1 MDELDHERLHLAAA
15 DFLYLMD
22 RGYPRS
28 ASLQLVGNRYN
39 LNALHREVLHRGIF
53 AREEAKQRRK
63 RLVGPEKLVDRKLLV
78 DGHNVIITTESM
90 FAGRPLIAA
99 NDGLIRDV
107 AGISHRYRISSQT
120 HDALENLLQFLS
132 NYRPRETLF
141 YLDAPISQSGEL
153 AAILR
158 SGLKSWN
165 LTGDAQALKVPEKQL
180 IGGKG
185 IVAIHQQLAINKL
198 FRAYK
203 TLTSLLSLLPSK
215 NTAVQDFPVESIQIV
230 SIANQLK
237 ASTARIASIHQVEEV
252 CCRYPQLLLI
262 QYCHK

>member
-1 MDELDHERLHLAAA
+1 MDELDHDRLRIAAA

-22 RGYPRS
+22 HEYPRS

-39 LNALHREVLHRGIF
+39 LDRLHREVLHRGVF

-78 DGHNVIITTESM
+78 DGHNVIITTESR

-107 AGISHRYRISSQT
+107 AGISHRYRISSLTQEAI
-120 HDALENLLQFLS
+120 D
-132 NYRPRETLF
+132 TLF
-141 YLDAPISQSGEL
+141 QVLVKYPPKETHFFLDAPIRQSGEL

-158 SGLKSWN
+158 TALKRWK
-165 LTGDAQALKVPEKQL
+165 LTGDAQALKVPEKEL

-185 IVAIHQQLAINKL
+185 IVASSDSAILDGVKQGFDLAAVVIKSLPQQGNLID
-198 FRAYK
+198 F
-203 TLTSLLSLLPSK
+203 TSL
-215 NTAVQDFPVESIQIV
+215 A
-230 SIANQLK
+230 
-237 ASTARIASIHQVEEV
+237 
-252 CCRYPQLLLI
+252 
-262 QYCHK
+262 

>member
-1 MDELDHERLHLAAA
+1 MDELDHDRLHLAAA
-15 DFLYLMD
+15 DFLYLLD

-39 LNALHREVLHRGIF
+39 LDRLHREVLHRGIF
-53 AREEAKQRRK
+53 AREEAKQRRE

-78 DGHNVIITTESM
+78 DGHNVIITTESR
-90 FAGRPLIAA
+90 FAGRQLIAA

-107 AGISHRYRISSQT
+107 AGISHRYRISSLT
-120 HDALENLLQFLS
+120 HEAIDHIFRLLHRHPPLETIF
-132 NYRPRETLF
+132 F
-141 YLDAPISQSGEL
+141 LDAPIRQSGEL

-185 IVAIHQQLAINKL
+185 VVASSDSAILDGVKEAFDLAAAVIKSLPERVNL
-198 FRAYK
+198 IDF
-203 TLTSLLSLLPSK
+203 TSLG
-215 NTAVQDFPVESIQIV
+215 
-230 SIANQLK
+230 
-237 ASTARIASIHQVEEV
+237 
-252 CCRYPQLLLI
+252 
-262 QYCHK
+262 

>member
-1 MDELDHERLHLAAA
+1 MLRASNFGFAALAYATWLRTTNSKMSELNQETLRTAAV
-15 DFLYLMD
+15 DFLYLLD
-22 RGYPRS
+22 RSYPRS

-39 LNALHREVLHRGIF
+39 LDRLHREVLHRGVF

-141 YLDAPISQSGEL
+141 YLDAPIRQSGEL

-185 IVAIHQQLAINKL
+185 VVASSDSAILDGVKEAFDLAAAVIKSLPERVNL
-198 FRAYK
+198 IDF
-203 TLTSLLSLLPSK
+203 TSLG
-215 NTAVQDFPVESIQIV
+215 
-230 SIANQLK
+230 
-237 ASTARIASIHQVEEV
+237 
-252 CCRYPQLLLI
+252 
-262 QYCHK
+262 